1 MLTEYSNNMDDIY
14 KSIEKYNPIKK
25 RRILAVFDDMIADMI
40 VTELLI
46 TGRILNISLFF
57 IPESYF
63 AVPKNI
69 RLNSKHYFIMKI
81 RNKQEFQQTAF
92 SHLSDTDLQEFMNL
106 YKKCIVKPYCFLVM
120 DCTLALDSPLHF
132 KENLLKRI

>member
-81 RNKQEFQQTAF
+81 RNKQDF
-92 SHLSDTDLQEFMNL
+92 SKLHSVICQILTFKNL
-106 YKKCIVKPYCFLVM
+106 
-120 DCTLALDSPLHF
+120 
-132 KENLLKRI
+132 